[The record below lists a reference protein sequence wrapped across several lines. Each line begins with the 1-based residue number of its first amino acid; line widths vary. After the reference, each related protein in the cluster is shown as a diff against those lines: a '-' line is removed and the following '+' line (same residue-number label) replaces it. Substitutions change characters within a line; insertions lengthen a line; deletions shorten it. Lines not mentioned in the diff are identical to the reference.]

1 MRRACTLLFQAQT
14 SRKAPSIM
22 SDFLRPRALF
32 ALYFNSL
39 EECITVVPALFY
51 LDRVNFGD

>member
-1 MRRACTLLFQAQT
+1 MRDACTLLFQAQT
-14 SRKAPSIM
+14 SRKPPFTM
-22 SDFLRPRALF
+22 SDFLRSRALF

-51 LDRVNFGD
+51 LDRVDFGD